1 MISIS
6 CFICFSFFFSVIR
19 HSGPDKSTMSF
30 GITTNIN
37 IASLPGMCLQ
47 LSAAVQYTLQ
57 LRQPATHTIM
67 RRFIHNNIATAVV
80 IIIFAMEVLPV
91 ASQPKET
98 TRLRCQ
104 KSGCRDGTAAHE
116 EPTLIVARSPPTKL
130 LPFIITWTLTF
141 LVLRLAAHC
150 LRKLF
155 NLLPIACE
163 KLPKIGA
170 ALGHYCNSFF
180 LISARIIFKGKGS
193 ERKVK
198 SGRSLP
204 SRTSNRS
211 LGSLADL
218 LDDSSR
224 DSSSVGYSSAYST
237 TSSEGDSNDDD
248 KSSALESQSEI
259 ASSVLSSSD
268 SSADSTYDY
277 NHNNNDDDDQSKG
290 RESIVSKFL
299 NYISVSNPE
308 EFDEQYT
315 PPRTKNGSGRV
326 KRRPS
331 LDHKL
336 RHSHNTVGIY
346 TPSQSGS
353 RTRRL
358 KRRSTVGEANYPSY
372 LTQIATLESKHQR
385 RATAE
390 SSNQGRES
398 SNAPESVLVTQSKPS
413 GRVKMRKAPP
423 AADAAKTKRQNHGSN
438 DNNGKSK
445 SSKRQQQQNQQHP
458 MQRHD
463 KEKLQKNSSLHHHLS
478 KFSSSNEGDNEN
490 HSTML
495 SSVDLRSRATPDTRA
510 TWDSGSFVG
519 K

>member
-1 MISIS
+1 MISKY
-6 CFICFSFFFSVIR
+6 FVLHLFLFFLLSHPPFRSRQI
-19 HSGPDKSTMSF
+19 DQSF
-30 GITTNIN
+30 GITTNIT
-37 IASLPGMCLQ
+37 LLLCLVCAYNCQ
-47 LSAAVQYTLQ
+47 QRYNTI
-57 LRQPATHTIM
+57 RQPATHTMM

-80 IIIFAMEVLPV
+80 IIIFATGVWPV

-104 KSGCRDGTAAHE
+104 KSGCREGGAADK
-116 EPTLIVARSPPTKL
+116 EPTLIVARSPPTKV
-130 LPFIITWTLTF
+130 LPFIITWIVAF
-141 LVLRLAAHC
+141 LVLRLAAIS

-259 ASSVLSSSD
+259 ASSGLSSSD

-277 NHNNNDDDDQSKG
+277 NHNNNDDDQSKG

-315 PPRTKNGSGRV
+315 PPRTKNGRV
-326 KRRPS
+326 KRRPT

-346 TPSQSGS
+346 TQSQSGS

-398 SNAPESVLVTQSKPS
+398 SNAPEPILVTQRKTSS

-423 AADAAKTKRQNHGSN
+423 AADAAKTKGQNHGSN
-438 DNNGKSK
+438 DNNGKNK

-490 HSTML
+490 NSTML
-495 SSVDLRSRATPDTRA
+495 STLDLRSRATPDTRA